1 MSYIYIPP
9 ISGGDSVTKKYVD
22 ENIYYTYPTIRYDNA
37 SFPDGY
43 VDIETLQPATTYK
56 LPKGALSSSLK
67 RVVIRG
73 RNDNGTWTTID
84 EGSNAIGWGGYL
96 DTTVTVMTKSSSQ
109 IILCVTHVTTCLGKM
124 LSITK
129 ANGKWTVSK
138 IVLSALTTGN
148 TMEFTPTSDYH
159 PATKKYVDDTISG
172 YATETYVDT
181 AIGEINIP
189 TKTSDLTNDSDFVNS
204 TFVTNKIDE
213 AQLAGEEVDL
223 SGYVTKETG
232 NANQITF
239 VDGQTFQEKLNSGTL
254 KGDKGDKGDQ
264 GEKGE
269 QGERGLQGLTGAKG
283 DKGDKGDQG
292 EKGEQGE
299 RGLQGLTG
307 AKGDKGDKGADG
319 LTTSVKVNG
328 TTYTHSNGLITLPN
342 YPSLTGYATEEFVD
356 SSIANAISFD
366 ADGNLVITINGVSK
380 KFAPIE

>member
-9 ISGGDSVTKKYVD
+9 ISGGNSVTKKYVD

-129 ANGKWTVSK
+129 VNGKWTVSK

-159 PATKKYVDDTISG
+159 PATKKYVDDVVAGVSGGSDFSGDYNDLINKPTIPTVTNDLTNTLKSNYDKAYTHSQSSHFNGDYNSLTNKPTIPSLNG
-172 YATETYVDT
+172 YATEEYVKN
-181 AIGEINIP
+181 EISDIELTPGKDGVSCTHSWNG
-189 TKTSDLTNDSDFVNS
+189 TTLTVTS
-204 TFVTNKIDE
+204 
-213 AQLAGEEVDL
+213 A
-223 SGYVTKETG
+223 
-232 NANQITF
+232 
-239 VDGQTFQEKLNSGTL
+239 SGTTSADL
-254 KGDKGDKGDQ
+254 KGEQGLKGDKGDQ

-269 QGERGLQGLTGAKG
+269 
-283 DKGDKGDQG
+283 
-292 EKGEQGE
+292 
-299 RGLQGLTG
+299 
-307 AKGDKGDKGADG
+307 KGDKGADG
-319 LTTSVKVNG
+319 LTTSVKVND
-328 TTYTHSNGLITLPN
+328 TTYTHSDGLITLPN